1 MNSAGLFL
9 RTVAALV
16 CLSLA
21 GPAVDGLR
29 AETFRAGNFS
39 FSDELGGFRILSV
52 TGTGSSID
60 PVVLEE
66 EIFETGPVILVIRRH
81 GPTDIIAGHD
91 HMEESRALTLIKL
104 VRNRTKRIWAGF
116 DLELQEILN
125 RPSVYSDGLS
135 FNQIGA
141 SPPDVESDNFSRNV
155 RQFEPYDRIQFH
167 SGHVDPEE
175 TARIRVH
182 ITDPTPERIFYLLQ
196 DPQILFAF
204 LQR

>member
-1 MNSAGLFL
+1 MISAGLL
-9 RTVAALV
+9 KRTIAALS
-16 CLSLA
+16 CLLLA
-21 GPAVDGLR
+21 GIAADRAR
-29 AETFRAGNFS
+29 AEPFRAGNFS

-66 EIFETGPVILVIRRH
+66 EIFETGPVTLVIRRH
-81 GPTDIIAGHD
+81 GPTDAKPGAD
-91 HMEESRALTLIKL
+91 QMEESRALTLVKL
-104 VRNRTKRIWAGF
+104 VRNRTRRIWAGF

-141 SPPDVESDNFSRNV
+141 APPDVESDDFARNV

-167 SGHVDPEE
+167 SGHVDPEK

-182 ITDPTPERIFYLLQ
+182 ITDPTPERIFYLVQ

-204 LQR
+204 LRN

>member
-1 MNSAGLFL
+1 MISAGLL
-9 RTVAALV
+9 QRTIAALS
-16 CLSLA
+16 CLVLTGIASDRA
-21 GPAVDGLR
+21 R
-29 AETFRAGNFS
+29 AEPFRAGNFS
-39 FSDELGGFRILSV
+39 FSDELGGFRILSA

-66 EIFETGPVILVIRRH
+66 EIFGTGPVTLVIRRH
-81 GPTDIIAGHD
+81 GPTDARPGAD
-91 HMEESRALTLIKL
+91 RMEESRALTLVKL
-104 VRNRTKRIWAGF
+104 VRNRTRRIWAGF

-141 SPPDVESDNFSRNV
+141 APPDVESDDFARNV

-167 SGHVDPEE
+167 SGHVDPEK

-182 ITDPTPERIFYLLQ
+182 ITDPTPERIFYLVQ

-204 LQR
+204 LRP